1 MIKERIQQQ
10 RKVGDQNFI
19 FFRENKINKVLVTL
33 TRKKGKT
40 KMTVINYEKGN
51 TTDNKEDSEKK

>member
-19 FFRENKINKVLVTL
+19 FFKENKINKVLVTL

-40 KMTVINYEKGN
+40 KMTVINCEKGN

>member
-19 FFRENKINKVLVTL
+19 FFKENKINKVLVTL